1 MAAEAGGGWVAAAAL
16 MVAGGI
22 ILMLIWKAFSVK
34 INSFSLSLT
43 LFLVAR
49 NTKEK
54 LFERLSLLKH
64 MESMNKIGM
73 LLRLPA
79 ELYSST
85 PKGTSLTSME
95 D

>member
-43 LFLVAR
+43 LFFVAR

-54 LFERLSLLKH
+54 LFERLSLPKH